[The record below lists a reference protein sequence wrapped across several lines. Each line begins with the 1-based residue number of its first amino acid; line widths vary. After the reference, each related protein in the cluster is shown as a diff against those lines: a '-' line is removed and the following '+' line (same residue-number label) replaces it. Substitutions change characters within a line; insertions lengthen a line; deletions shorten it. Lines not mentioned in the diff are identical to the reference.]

1 MLGKFDKAQEDR
13 SAAEAASR
21 EISESQQGS
30 GGNSDPSR
38 GNAIRSTDSTH
49 RSNTAPV
56 VSMIAAALLMAIGF
70 ITGIAALTPI
80 GFLAL
85 LGGLIWYAYVNPKN
99 NELRYSPSASIGD
112 VGSPDRDE

>member
-1 MLGKFDKAQEDR
+1 
-13 SAAEAASR
+13 
-21 EISESQQGS
+21 
-30 GGNSDPSR
+30 
-38 GNAIRSTDSTH
+38 
-49 RSNTAPV
+49 
-56 VSMIAAALLMAIGF
+56 MIAAALLMAIGF